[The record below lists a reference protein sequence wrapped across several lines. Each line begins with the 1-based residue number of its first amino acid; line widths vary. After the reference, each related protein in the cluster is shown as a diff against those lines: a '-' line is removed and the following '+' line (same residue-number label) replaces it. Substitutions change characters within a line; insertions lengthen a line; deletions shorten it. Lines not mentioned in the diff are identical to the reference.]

1 TKVWHTD
8 TYPSIRPSKPEL
20 SLAGKS
26 VVITGGGLG
35 IGRAIA
41 QSFAKGHILQEN
53 SFKISSISNSV
64 EVFLAPADI
73 SNKAEVEQA
82 FAAIKDAFGPLEIM
96 VNNAAYFAGASS
108 ILDEPID
115 KWLTSFEVNVKGTF
129 LVAKAFLAIS
139 NPTPTVVNITSAIA
153 HMPSSYFP
161 GYSAYAAS
169 KMASTRFFDYLLSES
184 PKLHVV
190 SIHPGQVV
198 TEMAEKVGMTTPID
212 LVELPTDFTVWAVSP
227 EGKFLNGKLVW
238 ANWDVEELK
247 ARARQIERG
256 GLLTIAIEGWPFQS

>member
-8 TYPSIRPSKPEL
+8 TYPSISPSKPEL

-35 IGRAIA
+35 IGGAIA

-64 EVFLAPADI
+64 EVFFAPADI

-82 FAAIKDAFGPLEIM
+82 FAAIKDAFGPLDIV
-96 VNNAAYFAGASS
+96 VNHAAYFAGASS

-139 NPTPTVVNITSAIA
+139 NPTSTVVNITS
-153 HMPSSYFP
+153 
-161 GYSAYAAS
+161 
-169 KMASTRFFDYLLSES
+169 
-184 PKLHVV
+184 
-190 SIHPGQVV
+190 
-198 TEMAEKVGMTTPID
+198 
-212 LVELPTDFTVWAVSP
+212 
-227 EGKFLNGKLVW
+227 
-238 ANWDVEELK
+238 
-247 ARARQIERG
+247 
-256 GLLTIAIEGWPFQS
+256 